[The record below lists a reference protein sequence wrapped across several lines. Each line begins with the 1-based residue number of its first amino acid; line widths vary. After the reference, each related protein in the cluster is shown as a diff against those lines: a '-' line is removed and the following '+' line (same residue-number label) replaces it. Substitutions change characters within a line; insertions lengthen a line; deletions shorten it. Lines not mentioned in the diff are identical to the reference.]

1 MSDKKVF
8 IYVIS
13 DGTGET
19 AMTMTR
25 AALVHYTDHDLNIV
39 RHKNIRTQPQIDSA
53 IEEAFEKKAIIIHT
67 IVSRQLRKYLQEKTG
82 SLGVPQVDLLG
93 PILNELDDFLHV
105 TDNARRAGILHSV
118 DEKYYKRVEAIEFTV
133 KHDDGKVLSDL
144 DKADIVLVGISRT
157 SKTPLSLFLSHRGWR
172 VANIPLVPNTPLP
185 EELFKID
192 QRKIVGLIIE
202 PDSLHRIRRN
212 RLERIGQDPGGEY
225 ARLDKIYE
233 EIDWA
238 RELFAKNKRWPVF
251 NVTERA
257 LEETATEITKIICT
271 RMGIKFDPTMF

>member
-133 KHDDGKVLSDL
+133 KHDDGKVLNDL